1 MNPSA
6 LYLYFLIAL
15 TLCSVERLISWKD
28 DISLWTDSVWKNP
41 LAPRAHN
48 NLGFS
53 LFAIENLSMAE
64 KEFLVALSLNPNY
77 GDVMNN
83 LGAVRMKFGRYTE
96 ALDILQKA
104 LRLSPENPS
113 IIYNISLCYEE
124 LGQYDKA
131 REGYERGIALS
142 PCYTKA
148 HAHLGKI
155 YDMRGRR
162 EDALREYAIARR
174 CDPEVEIP

>member
-1 MNPSA
+1 MHPSA

-41 LAPRAHN
+41 LAPRAHTS
-48 NLGFS
+48 LGF
-53 LFAIENLSMAE
+53 AYWRVDDLSMAE

-77 GDVMNN
+77 GDAMNN
-83 LGAVRMKFGRYTE
+83 LGAVRMKLGRYTE

-113 IIYNISLCYEE
+113 IIYNISLCYEY
-124 LGQYDKA
+124 LGQYEKA
-131 REGYERGIALS
+131 REGYEKAIALS
-142 PCYTKA
+142 PCYSQA

-155 YDMRGRR
+155 YDLQGRKD
-162 EDALREYAIARR
+162 DALREYSIARR
-174 CDPEVEIP
+174 CDPEVKIP